1 MPSFFVLNSVTMPLQ
16 QALRDDAMTRA
27 QAFHWQKMFAK
38 ARTLVEDE
46 QRSGRPSATR
56 TGDNS
61 TGKTT

>member
-1 MPSFFVLNSVTMPLQ
+1 MPLQ